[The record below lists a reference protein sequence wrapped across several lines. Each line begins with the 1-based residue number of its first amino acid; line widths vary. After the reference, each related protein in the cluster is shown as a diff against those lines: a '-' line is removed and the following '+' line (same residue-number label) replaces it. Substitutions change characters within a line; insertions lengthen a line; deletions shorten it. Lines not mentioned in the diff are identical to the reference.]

1 MIETT
6 TRRWSS
12 VVTVISVLIVVE
24 SVTFLLAALLH
35 TGIQFPLGIS
45 QPRIIPA
52 TIVEGLCGLF
62 LAVSA
67 YAVFARKT
75 WAWRVAIA
83 AHAFAVVGVLLG
95 IFVTIR
101 NPGSDEANALHLQR
115 LCYCFNWPAID
126 PHIRQFPKD
135 EACASPIYLYCN
147 SLAARCQA
155 ASLMHSL
162 RQNPTC

>member
-67 YAVFARKT
+67 YAVFARRT

-83 AHAFAVVGVLLG
+83 AHVFAVVSGPLGVFLTVLNTRSHQGKTPYHWHILG
-95 IFVTIR
+95 VV
-101 NPGSDEANALHLQR
+101 
-115 LCYCFNWPAID
+115 LCV
-126 PHIRQFPKD
+126 
-135 EACASPIYLYCN
+135 
-147 SLAARCQA
+147 AAVC
-155 ASLMHSL
+155 
-162 RQNPTC
+162 PP